1 MNSQTTALRVAA
13 VVFGI
18 FALGHL
24 VRLISHAKVLVAGHH
39 IPMWVSV
46 VALIVAALLS
56 FWMWR
61 ASVTSRWKI
70 P

>member
-1 MNSQTTALRVAA
+1 M
-13 VVFGI
+13 

-24 VRLISHAKVLVAGHH
+24 VRLISHAKVVVAGHH
-39 IPMWVSV
+39 IPMWASV
-46 VALIVAALLS
+46 VALIVAGLLS

-61 ASVTSRWKI
+61 ASIMSRWKI